1 MGDDKGG
8 VIAQPFGTASSQ
20 MKEDS
25 VMKQVLHHPTARRCC
40 LVALTGMVLSAA
52 VFLGEGQTR
61 TLTTPPPIQS
71 VKIQGTHSP
80 AIAAKTCSVEK
91 QGESQST
98 NLTRHPEMVAQGM
111 DNDDKSHKKRLG
123 LAIIFLGV
131 LAEKS

>member
-1 MGDDKGG
+1 
-8 VIAQPFGTASSQ
+8 
-20 MKEDS
+20 
-25 VMKQVLHHPTARRCC
+25 MKQVLHHPTARRCF

-61 TLTTPPPIQS
+61 TLTTPPSIQS
-71 VKIQGTHSP
+71 VEIQGIHSP

-91 QGESQST
+91 QGEYQST
-98 NLTRHPEMVAQGM
+98 NLTCHPEVVAQKM